1 MPGRVRKKLRFFSS
15 WRVRHKSKGRYA
27 RSLDR
32 IAASRRSLHGR
43 ARNLPRC
50 PPATIHCGR
59 NATKKKDVP
68 GTDEKELRRVAKPL
82 VFSFP
87 LAGGRLPVPL
97 FPPTSCRQQ
106 QGGMTNKNDFL
117 LWRSTLLN
125 LILLGKTIRFSLPDE
140 PRKRQETSRR
150 KERQVHYL

>member
-87 LAGGRLPVPL
+87 LAGGTAPVPL
-97 FPPTSCRQQ
+97 FPPYSVASS
-106 QGGMTNKNDFL
+106 KED
-117 LWRSTLLN
+117 
-125 LILLGKTIRFSLPDE
+125 LIT
-140 PRKRQETSRR
+140 RR
-150 KERQVHYL
+150 IFYFGEVPF